1 MKVDPKLNM
10 TNIISNMDIDKDG
23 KVSGKEFIV
32 WVSNAANLKL
42 ILIVIISFLITPV
55 IEFFQNGLTL
65 NDWTFQG
72 IMATFIQV
80 IVPFTVVYY
89 SRILMRPLDDE
100 LNLLRLTIKEKEK
113 EIYDLKLEKI
123 LATQEYEAKISQI
136 KLDNQLQLSQM
147 EGALRCKDQEIEW
160 REKGLIVQKQKNI

>member
-1 MKVDPKLNM
+1 MKLDPKHNM
-10 TNIISNMDIDKDG
+10 AGIISNIDANKDG
-23 KVSGKEFIV
+23 KVSGKEFMV

-42 ILIVIISFLITPV
+42 ILVVILSFLITPV

-89 SRILMRPLDDE
+89 SRVLMRPLDDE
-100 LNLLRLTIKEKEK
+100 LNVLRLNIKEKEK

-123 LATQEYEAKISQI
+123 LTVQEYESKLSQI
-136 KLDNQLQLSQM
+136 KLDHQLQLSQM

-160 REKGLIVQKQKNI
+160 REKGLIIQKQKNI